1 MFGEE
6 FPQHSA
12 WPLFQATP
20 GYLRGIGYRLD
31 HLQGRVDKDQRSMQ
45 KLGDARNRLL
55 AAREA
60 LSTSSGQGASP
71 ADLDSLWMGLE
82 EWRLAL
88 FAQPL
93 GLHKG
98 MSDKKLAKRLE
109 DLETRLG
116 LR

>member
-1 MFGEE
+1 
-6 FPQHSA
+6 
-12 WPLFQATP
+12 
-20 GYLRGIGYRLD
+20 
-31 HLQGRVDKDQRSMQ
+31 
-45 KLGDARNRLL
+45 
-55 AAREA
+55 
-60 LSTSSGQGASP
+60 
-71 ADLDSLWMGLE
+71 MGLE